1 MIGDGVNIVYR
12 CDPQFYSLLF
22 FRTATMKTF
31 EKETSFTR
39 QDLQLLYEVSTSIHA
54 IKDFDEMLRVVLH
67 KIKEVFRIDGTS
79 LALHEPDQK
88 LFYFIQTVEMQ
99 QAGKHHDIEKMHFP
113 DHLGVAGWVLENN
126 QPVLIP
132 DTSKDE
138 RVFKEF
144 ATDKELPTRSM
155 ICVPLRTPK
164 AIIGVLYA
172 INKLEGSFIDKD
184 LRLLEILSVTL
195 AMAIENARNYGIL
208 KQYANSLEEQNRRLM
223 SEVQKRFEV
232 HGLIA
237 SSASMRKLFGLMA
250 KVIDVTTTILI
261 QGETGT
267 GKELIAKVIHYNGP
281 LKDQPFVAENCGALS
296 ENLLESELF
305 GHVKGAFTGAVSDK
319 KGLFEMADGGTVLL
333 DEIGEMPLA
342 MQVKLLRVLQEGQFR
357 PVGASH
363 YVKVNVRIIA
373 CTNRDLEA
381 EMAKGKFREDLFYRV
396 NVFPLT
402 IPPLRERKED
412 IPLLAAHFLKEFAQ
426 KFKRP
431 VPRLTSTA
439 LELLSAYD
447 WPGNVRELQNEMER
461 ALTLAGN
468 DEEISEQYL
477 SAKIFNVADHG
488 FQADSQN
495 GTLQEVVE
503 RIEKHMVSEALEKAE
518 GNRSYA
524 ASLLGITRQ
533 GLLNKIKRYG
543 IDK

>member
-1 MIGDGVNIVYR
+1 MIRLVQR
-12 CDPQFYSLLF
+12 
-22 FRTATMKTF
+22 
-31 EKETSFTR
+31 E
-39 QDLQLLYEVSTSIHA
+39 
-54 IKDFDEMLRVVLH
+54 
-67 KIKEVFRIDGTS
+67 
-79 LALHEPDQK
+79 
-88 LFYFIQTVEMQ
+88 
-99 QAGKHHDIEKMHFP
+99 DIEKMHFP
-113 DHLGVAGWVLENN
+113 DHLGVAGWVLQHN

-138 RVFKEF
+138 RVFREF
-144 ATDKELPTRSM
+144 TADQELPTRSM

-172 INKLEGSFIDKD
+172 INKLEGSFTAKD
-184 LRLLEILSVTL
+184 SRLLEILSVTL
-195 AMAIENARNYGIL
+195 AMAIENARNYGTL
-208 KQYANSLEEQNRRLM
+208 KQYATSLEEQNRRLM
-223 SEVQKRFEV
+223 SEVQERFKV

-237 SSASMRKLFGLMA
+237 SSGAMRKLFGLMA

-281 LKDQPFVAENCGALS
+281 LKDKPFVAENCGALS

-305 GHVKGAFTGAVSDK
+305 GHVKGAFTGAVTDK

-333 DEIGEMPLA
+333 DEIGEMPLS

-363 YVKVNVRIIA
+363 FVKVNVRVIA

-381 EMAKGKFREDLFYRV
+381 EMAKGNFREDLFYRV

-412 IPLLAAHFLKEFAQ
+412 IPLLAAHFLKEFAK

-431 VPRLTSTA
+431 LPRLTPKA
-439 LELLSAYD
+439 LELITDYD
-447 WPGNVRELQNEMER
+447 WPGNVREIQNEMER
-461 ALTLAGN
+461 ALTLAG
-468 DEEISEQYL
+468 DKTEITEQHL
-477 SAKIFNVADHG
+477 STKVFDTEGQSFHAG
-488 FQADSQN
+488 SQE

-503 RIEKHMVSEALEKAE
+503 RIEKQMVSEALEKAA
-518 GNRSYA
+518 GNRSRA
-524 ASLLGITRQ
+524 ATLLGITRQ
-533 GLLNKIKRYG
+533 GLLNKIKRYE
-543 IDK
+543 IER